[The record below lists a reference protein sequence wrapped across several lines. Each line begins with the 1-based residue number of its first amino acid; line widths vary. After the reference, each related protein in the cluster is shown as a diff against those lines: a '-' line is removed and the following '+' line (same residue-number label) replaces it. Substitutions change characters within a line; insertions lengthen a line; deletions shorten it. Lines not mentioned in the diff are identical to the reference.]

1 MQILEATAYIH
12 IQGIIHRDLKPEN
25 IMFAQ
30 DVETNIESEDLLKA
44 FNVKIIDL
52 GMSAYYEPNA
62 PLKGNKYR
70 TTSIGLTASHQPL
83 ACAFYCAY
91 AGRQHAV
98 YPLIWWFSEHA
109 SFLWFSS
116 PALAH
121 MLTVRIVLCSS
132 PYATHKMPLNL
143 GLDKALAFCIE
154 AVRREW
160 YYDCQALHKFLLTIT
175 TAIRALWLSW

>member
-1 MQILEATAYIH
+1 MYMINNVHVPDSSPSDLIYCSMQILEATAYIH

-83 ACAFYCAY
+83 ACASYCAY

-98 YPLIWWFSEHA
+98 YPL
-109 SFLWFSS
+109 
-116 PALAH
+116 
-121 MLTVRIVLCSS
+121 R
-132 PYATHKMPLNL
+132 
-143 GLDKALAFCIE
+143 
-154 AVRREW
+154 
-160 YYDCQALHKFLLTIT
+160 
-175 TAIRALWLSW
+175 